1 MQTPRGTR
9 RNEDPIVL
17 NNLKAR
23 RDREEG
29 FTLIELMVVVLIIA
43 ILIAIAIPTFLG
55 ARQRA
60 QNRAAQSSIRN
71 ALTAAKT
78 AYTDAS
84 DYSTANAAGLL
95 AIEPSLT
102 YPATSTGPKEV
113 SVDVV
118 AGTNPQVWSAAAM
131 SKGGTCYYLKDVA
144 SGAGAGTLYGST
156 AVAADCTG
164 AKAAL
169 ITTSVPW

>member
-1 MQTPRGTR
+1 MRKASCL
-9 RNEDPIVL
+9 RNERDPATKQDCDGALADPNSPQTERGHPIVL

-23 RDREEG
+23 RDSEEG

-60 QNRAAQSSIRN
+60 QNRAAQSSLRN

-84 DYSTANAAGLL
+84 DYSTADATGLL
-95 AIEPSLT
+95 AIEPS
-102 YPATSTGPKEV
+102 
-113 SVDVV
+113 
-118 AGTNPQVWSAAAM
+118 
-131 SKGGTCYYLKDVA
+131 
-144 SGAGAGTLYGST
+144 
-156 AVAADCTG
+156 
-164 AKAAL
+164 
-169 ITTSVPW
+169 